1 MASLTL
7 FHSSL
12 LFGAAFLA
20 GGLNAIAGGGSF
32 ITFPILI
39 FTGLPPVTANATNNT
54 AIWVAA
60 MATARAYRQD
70 ISFRRRELLLL
81 CVVSLIGG
89 VIGSILL
96 LYTSSQIFKKL
107 IPYLLLLATLIFA
120 FSEPLQAWFQLQSQ
134 KSSSQSP
141 PLIRLMLAQL
151 AIAIYGGF
159 FGAGLGIL
167 MLATLAFLGIK
178 NIHTMNAY
186 KSFLGSCINGV
197 AIIPFIFA
205 GVIAWKQT
213 ILMASSASFGGYLC
227 ARYARKLEPRWIRI
241 FVTAT
246 ALSMTIYFFL
256 S

>member
-1 MASLTL
+1 
-7 FHSSL
+7 
-12 LFGAAFLA
+12 
-20 GGLNAIAGGGSF
+20 
-32 ITFPILI
+32 
-39 FTGLPPVTANATNNT
+39 
-54 AIWVAA
+54 
-60 MATARAYRQD
+60 
-70 ISFRRRELLLL
+70 
-81 CVVSLIGG
+81 
-89 VIGSILL
+89 
-96 LYTSSQIFKKL
+96 
-107 IPYLLLLATLIFA
+107 
-120 FSEPLQAWFQLQSQ
+120 
-134 KSSSQSP
+134 
-141 PLIRLMLAQL
+141 
-151 AIAIYGGF
+151 
-159 FGAGLGIL
+159 